1 MQQGIILSS
10 SNIVINHSMSNTS
23 AGVFFYSNK
32 TNRYLYLLRTD
43 SKNPGNWGIPGGKI
57 KDDETLFD
65 GVARECQEE
74 LGSFP
79 YNAKLIPIQKFINHS
94 FTYHTFFC
102 EVADEF
108 VPNLNEEHCGYA
120 WVGDNQYPK
129 PLHPGLFSTV
139 NFDVVQSK
147 LKALTKK
154 ET

>member
-1 MQQGIILSS
+1 
-10 SNIVINHSMSNTS
+10 MSNKA

-43 SKNPGNWGIPGGKI
+43 NKNPGNWGIPGGKI
-57 KDDETLFD
+57 EDYETLFD

-74 LGSFP
+74 LGMFP
-79 YNAKLIPIQKFINHS
+79 INAKLIPIQKFINHS

-102 EVADEF
+102 EVDDEF